1 MSLFKGR
8 KFLFLPS
15 GRASTLGFLAQLVK
29 REGGIVIDEMRE
41 VDQQTTILLN
51 DSFVDDNQNLTKRD
65 LFMKEIEQDPDAL
78 WKYIAENSLK
88 CVRASYISTWIKK
101 KNFEISPT
109 ILVNTDPVHED
120 DDGGVSQKSETS
132 DSQAE
137 TDIEFHDSP
146 YNTKGIPTEENS
158 YVIPVAKKR
167 ESLVEETVK
176 KGVNIGGAPNNELLI
191 NALSRLA
198 KRYEMKGDKFRSR
211 GYKLAKTGIERFPL
225 KIESGEQAQREVAN
239 VGSSIARKIQI
250 ILDTGI
256 LPGLDESFDLEKKLN
271 YFTQCHDVGIYT
283 AKRWNILGIKTF
295 SEAVERFPDIFI
307 REWPILFGW
316 SYYEDWMKSISR
328 EECET
333 IFQAVNDELTLVDPE
348 CKVELQGSYIR
359 GAQECGDIDLLFFKP
374 ECDDTSEIGMIM
386 EKVAIGLYFKGYI
399 QCFLQLTD
407 TICDL
412 FSQNIKERLNKCN
425 IELPSSTEYPPRAD
439 VLKKFYLGF
448 KLSSEQ
454 SFKRDDKNRDLIK
467 LNPADQFMSLS
478 SDENPCRR
486 VDFFCCKWREL
497 GAARIQWTGPKEFNR
512 WFRLHAIQKGMK
524 LTQHGLYKDENVM
537 LESFDDRRI
546 FELLGEEYISPM
558 ERNHIVKKRRKPK

>member
-15 GRASTLGFLAQLVK
+15 CRSSTLDFLAQLVE
-29 REGGIVIDEMRE
+29 RQGGMVIDEVKEIDKR
-41 VDQQTTILLN
+41 TIILLN
-51 DSFVDDNQNLTKRD
+51 DSFVDDNQKLTKRE
-65 LFMKEIEQDPDAL
+65 LFMKEFEQDPDVL
-78 WKYIAENSLK
+78 WKYVTENSLK

-101 KNFEISPT
+101 GNFEVEPS
-109 ILVNTDPVHED
+109 ILVDTDPVYEG
-120 DDGGVSQKSETS
+120 DDGKVSQRSETL

-137 TDIEFHDSP
+137 TDIESHDP
-146 YNTKGIPTEENS
+146 AENTKDITTEGDS
-158 YVIPVAKKR
+158 YLKALGERR
-167 ESLVEETVK
+167 ESPVEEIVK
-176 KGVNIGGAPNNELLI
+176 KGINIGEGPNNELLI
-191 NALSRLA
+191 SALSRLA
-198 KRYEMKGDKFRSR
+198 KRYEMKGDKFRAR
-211 GYKLAKTGIERFPL
+211 GYKLAKTGIERFPF

-295 SEAVERFPDIFI
+295 SEAVERFPDIFM
-307 REWPILFGW
+307 RDWPILFGW
-316 SYYEDWMKSISR
+316 SYYEDWMKPILR
-328 EECET
+328 EECDA
-333 IFQAVNDELTLVDPE
+333 IFQVVIDELKLVDSE

-374 ECDDTSEIGMIM
+374 GCDDTSEIATIM
-386 EKVAIGLYFKGYI
+386 EKVAVGLYFKGYI

-407 TICDL
+407 TIYDL
-412 FSQNIKERLNKCN
+412 FSQTIKERLTKCN
-425 IELPSSTEYPPRAD
+425 IKVPSSTEYPPRAD
-439 VLKKFYLGF
+439 ALKKFYLGL
-448 KLSSEQ
+448 KLPSEQ
-454 SFKRDDKNRDLIK
+454 SFKRDSESRDIIK
-467 LNPADQFMSLS
+467 LDPVDQFMSLS
-478 SDENPCRR
+478 SEENPCRR
-486 VDFFCCKWREL
+486 VDFFCCKWCEL

-512 WFRLHAIQKGMK
+512 WFRTHAIQKGMK
-524 LTQHGLYKDENVM
+524 LTQHGLYRDENVM

-546 FELLGEEYISPM
+546 FELLGEEYISPI